1 VSALRGEIH
10 SEKCKDGTV
19 DQKSYELFSF
29 RWLAKALCGFNV
41 KGCLTDVANLAF
53 AMTGEPPRA
62 ALSESEIAA
71 RITGL
76 GNKLRRRDFSGL
88 CVI

>member
-1 VSALRGEIH
+1 M
-10 SEKCKDGTV
+10 
-19 DQKSYELFSF
+19 
-29 RWLAKALCGFNV
+29 